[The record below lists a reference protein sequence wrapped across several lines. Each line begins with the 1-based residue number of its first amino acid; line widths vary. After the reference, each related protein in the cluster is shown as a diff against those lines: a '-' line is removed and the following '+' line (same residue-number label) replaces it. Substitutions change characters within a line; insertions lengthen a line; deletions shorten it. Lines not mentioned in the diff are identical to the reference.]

1 MESNTRK
8 NIKDKFK
15 NPPAFSRSFPFWA
28 WNGELDT
35 EEIRRQ
41 VRQMHEQGIGGFFM
55 HSREGLETE
64 YMGQKWNQCILA
76 AIDEAK
82 KLGMYAWLYDED
94 RWPSGTAGGKVTAGG
109 DEYRCKGLTL
119 EVCANYCEDYWKEK
133 ELLAVYAAK
142 VNENDVF
149 SLRRIY
155 KEKEAANLKVDNI
168 DKLEEGEVCLIARLE
183 VSEPSEWF
191 NNEAPPDNLNPE
203 TVRRFISL
211 THDQYYNLCGEEF
224 GKTVPGI
231 FTDEPSL
238 ADTHTKFPANRGWI
252 PWTYEFTTY
261 FKENRGY
268 DPLDLIPYLYFNGEK
283 SRKIRHDYWHT
294 ITIRYSESYAKVLG
308 EWCEKHGLL
317 FTGHFLQEDKLG
329 LATRVNG
336 AIMPLYEYEH
346 IPGIDMLQERTEE
359 FMTVKQ
365 CSSVA
370 HQLGRKHVLSETYGC
385 TGWEFTFEGQR
396 YVGDWQY
403 ALGVNLR
410 CQHLALY
417 TIEGCRKRD
426 YPPCF
431 NYNTSWWKKNHVVE
445 DYFARLGSV
454 LEEGVP
460 KQQILLLHPSS
471 TAWSML
477 GTSPYGNPIRRYE
490 RDVPKVDEIG
500 YAYNELIKDLCF
512 HHFDMDLGDE
522 IIMSKHATVEGSQL
536 RVGKVNY
543 ATLIIP
549 PIDTMLLST
558 YKLLK
563 EFLDSGGRLIVM
575 KPFATMLEG
584 EERPEVSAFFQN
596 PRCIIA
602 EDSNDLLHILEA
614 SNIRTISIK
623 DTYGNEETRC
633 LSLQSTTGE
642 DETLFIV
649 NNDRIRGYDVKIE
662 LYRLGVVEEW
672 NALTGEVFPVAT
684 SMNNGKL
691 CFQATLGGADSKLY
705 RILNKDVAPDTAKE
719 SASCYLGSKLPASKK
734 ILYEFPV
741 KTPIRNTMENTFT
754 LDRCQY
760 RMGQEG
766 WSEEKEVWE
775 AQKEV
780 REQLGMRPI
789 HLNGLEQRYKWITKE
804 HPKDGK
810 PLELKFHF
818 HIKELPTGSL
828 SLAIEHPEYFTIHCN
843 GKLVKN
849 EPKHYLLDRS
859 IKKVDLIGLCEGDN
873 CLQLSCNYRNDME
886 LEDCYL
892 CGEFGVSRDR
902 KIISMPK
909 EIVIGDWTIQGFLHY
924 AGSICYEYSFDFV
937 ETETRRIYLEL
948 EDYFATCIAVYVNDK
963 PIDVPWK
970 AVSNLD
976 ITAFLEIGENKLVI
990 EVMGSPRN
998 LFGPFHLSERKRNVT
1013 NDACF
1018 RATGAE
1024 YSSNYNVVSYGL
1036 FQPPRL
1042 YEDVM

>member
-1 MESNTRK
+1 MDSNTRK
-8 NIKDKFK
+8 NIKDKFIS
-15 NPPAFSRSFPFWA
+15 PPAFSRSFPFWA

-94 RWPSGTAGGKVTAGG
+94 RWPSGTAGGKVTSGG

-119 EVCANYCEDYWKEK
+119 EVCEKFSEDYWNEK
-133 ELLAVYAAK
+133 ELLAVYVAK
-142 VNENDVF
+142 VKEHDIF
-149 SLRRIY
+149 SLRRI
-155 KEKEAANLKVDNI
+155 ERERESTNLKVNTNNT
-168 DKLEEGEVCLIARLE
+168 LEEGEVCLIARLE
-183 VSEPSEWF
+183 VSKPSEWF

-211 THDQYYNLCGEEF
+211 THDQYFNLCGEEF

-231 FTDEPSL
+231 FTDEPGL

-252 PWTYEFTTY
+252 PWTYEFKTY

-268 DPLDLIPYLYFNGEK
+268 DPLDLIPYLFFNSKK
-283 SRKIRHDYWHT
+283 SSKIRHDYWHT
-294 ITIRYSESYAKVLG
+294 IAIRYSESYAKVLG
-308 EWCEKHGLL
+308 EWCEKHGLAM
-317 FTGHFLQEDKLG
+317 TGHFLQEDKLG
-329 LATRVNG
+329 LATRVSG
-336 AIMPLYEYEH
+336 ATMPLYEYEH

-370 HQLGRKHVLSETYGC
+370 HQMGRKHVLSETYGC

-417 TIEGCRKRD
+417 SIEGCRKRD

-454 LEEGVP
+454 LEEGIP
-460 KQQILLLHPSS
+460 NQQILLLHPAS

-477 GTSPYGNPIRRYE
+477 GTSPYGNPIRRNE
-490 RDVPKVDEIG
+490 RDVPKVDEVG
-500 YAYNELIKDLCF
+500 YAYNDLIKALCF

-522 IIMSKHATVEGSQL
+522 IIMSKHAQVEGNQF
-536 RVGKVNY
+536 RVGKVKY
-543 ATLIIP
+543 HTVVIP
-549 PIDTMLLST
+549 PIETMLLST

-563 EFLDSGGRLIVM
+563 EFIDAGGRLIVM

-584 EERPEVSAFFQN
+584 EESVEVTDLFQT
-596 PRCIIA
+596 PQCIIA
-602 EDSNDLLHILEA
+602 KDTKDLLRILEE
-614 SNIRTISIK
+614 SKIRTISLK

-633 LSLQSTTGE
+633 LALQRTTGE

-649 NNDRIRGYDVKIE
+649 NNDRTRGYDVRVE
-662 LYRLGVVEEW
+662 LYRFGVVEEW
-672 NALTGEVFPVAT
+672 NALTGEVLPVAT
-684 SMNNGKL
+684 SINNGKL
-691 CFQATLGGADSKLY
+691 CFQATLGGADSKIY
-705 RILNKDVAPDTAKE
+705 RILNKKEVTDTNKE
-719 SASCYLGSKLPASKK
+719 IITCYLGTRLPASKK
-734 ILYEFPV
+734 ILYEFPQ
-741 KTPIRNTMENTFT
+741 KTQISNTMENTFT
-754 LDRCQY
+754 LDYCQY
-760 RMGQEG
+760 RMQQEN
-766 WSEEKEVWE
+766 WSEEMEVWK

-780 REQLGMRPI
+780 REKLGMRPI

-804 HPKDGK
+804 HPKDGT
-810 PLELKFHF
+810 PLELMIHF
-818 HIKELPTGSL
+818 TIQELPKDTL
-828 SLAIEHPEYFTIHCN
+828 YLAIEHPEYFTIYCN
-843 GKLVKN
+843 GMLVEN
-849 EPKHYLLDRS
+849 EPKGYLLDIS
-859 IKKVDLIGLCEGDN
+859 IKKVELTGLCEGDN
-873 CLQLSCNYRNDME
+873 YLKLHCNYANIME

-892 CGEFGVSRDR
+892 CGAFGVTRDR
-902 KIISMPK
+902 KIVSLPT
-909 EIVIGDWTIQGFLHY
+909 ELFTGDWTSQGFLHY
-924 AGSICYEYSFDFV
+924 AGAICYKYTFGYV
-937 ETETRRIYLEL
+937 ENEKKRIYLEL
-948 EDYFATCIAVYVNDK
+948 EDYFATCLTVYVNGK
-963 PIDVPWK
+963 TIEVPWK
-970 AVSNLD
+970 AASNLD
-976 ITAFLEIGENKLVI
+976 ITAFLETGENSLVI

-1036 FQPPRL
+1036 FQSPRL
-1042 YEDVM
+1042 YEDEI